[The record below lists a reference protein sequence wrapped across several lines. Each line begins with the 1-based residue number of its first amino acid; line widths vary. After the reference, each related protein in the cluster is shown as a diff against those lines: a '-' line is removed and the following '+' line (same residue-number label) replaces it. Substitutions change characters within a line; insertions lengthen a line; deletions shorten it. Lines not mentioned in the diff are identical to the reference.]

1 MILIAK
7 GKYGQWLTEEG
18 LTLLKGWAREGM
30 TEAMIAERIGIRRE
44 TLWEW
49 KNDHPNIANALKEGK
64 EPTDFKVENKLLDS
78 ALGYKVTVRKPM
90 KLKTEKYKWKEGKVV
105 EERVEYVEE
114 EIFVPANVIAQIF
127 WLKNRKPH
135 KWRDKP
141 IDDSEIEDIDATRS
155 EVYADA
161 DS

>member
-7 GKYGQWLTEEG
+7 YEPWLEEEG
-18 LTLLKGWAREGM
+18 LTLLEGWAREGL
-30 TEAMIAERIGIRRE
+30 TEDAIAAKIGIRRE
-44 TLWEW
+44 TLWAW
-49 KNDHPNIANALKEGK
+49 KKRFPNISNALKVGK

-78 ALGYKVTVRKPM
+78 ALGYRVTLKKPM

-114 EIFVPANVIAQIF
+114 EIFIPGNVIAQIF

-141 IDDSEIEDIDATRS
+141 IDDSEIEDIDATRD
-155 EVYADA
+155 EVYSDA
-161 DS
+161 NAKV

>member
-7 GKYGQWLTEEG
+7 GKYEQWLTEEG

-49 KNDHPNIANALKEGK
+49 KKTYPNIDNALKEGK
-64 EPTDFKVENKLLDS
+64 EPADFKVENKLFES
-78 ALGYKVTVRKPM
+78 ALGFKITVRKPM
-90 KLKTEKYKWKEGKVV
+90 KLKTEKYKVNEGRII
-105 EERVEYVEE
+105 EERIEYVDE
-114 EIFVPANVIAQIF
+114 EIYIPPSNIAQIF
-127 WLKNRKPH
+127 WLKNRKPN

-141 IDDSEIEDIDATRS
+141 IDDSDIEDIDATRS